1 MPTEGVIASNMGQS
15 GLFSTN
21 QREAKQLVSWVS
33 NSIGR
38 GGRIISE
45 SGAAMIRVGIV
56 RAESCANCRAA
67 RKFPHELVMRKP
79 SERPAVYGS
88 GCEGVPEAKRLAG

>member
-1 MPTEGVIASNMGQS
+1 MPQAGAIGLVVGQLACGKTAGV
-15 GLFSTN
+15 
-21 QREAKQLVSWVS
+21 EAPD
-33 NSIGR
+33 SIGR

-56 RAESCANCRAA
+56 RAESCEEFSDQPASFRMN
-67 RKFPHELVMRKP
+67 FVMRKP

>member
-1 MPTEGVIASNMGQS
+1 MPGKKV
-15 GLFSTN
+15 
-21 QREAKQLVSWVS
+21 AKKHRL
-33 NSIGR
+33 
-38 GGRIISE
+38 
-45 SGAAMIRVGIV
+45 
-56 RAESCANCRAA
+56 A

>member
-1 MPTEGVIASNMGQS
+1 MPGFAIAKPDITASARSLSGVMRRRVQTALLAEQPP
-15 GLFSTN
+15 TC
-21 QREAKQLVSWVS
+21 
-33 NSIGR
+33 IG
-38 GGRIISE
+38 
-45 SGAAMIRVGIV
+45 VV
-56 RAESCANCRAA
+56 RAESCEDCRPA

>member
-1 MPTEGVIASNMGQS
+1 MPQMG
-15 GLFSTN
+15 
-21 QREAKQLVSWVS
+21 AIWLVERKLARGKTADVWVS
-33 NSIGR
+33 DSIGT

-45 SGAAMIRVGIV
+45 PGAAMIRIGFV
-56 RAESCANCRAA
+56 RAESCENCRPA

-79 SERPAVYGS
+79 SERPAVCGS